1 MDGDTFEKTKKH
13 FETIDEYISSFP
25 KNVQDILQQLRQTI
39 RDSAPNSSESISY
52 QIPTY
57 KLNGSLV
64 HFAAYKNHVGFYPT
78 PSGISEFREE
88 LSDYEIAKGSVKF
101 PLNKP
106 LPINLIREIVK
117 FRVTENLDKKKK
129 L

>member
-1 MDGDTFEKTKKH
+1 MGIILKKPKKH

-78 PSGISEFREE
+78 PSGINEFREE